1 MATCS
6 FRISVNKGIH
16 LMPEVISKG
25 FASYVSS
32 VKAVASEPANREPLK
47 AISHREPG
55 PTRSVEIAVSQEV
68 MNRRK
73 SE

>member
-1 MATCS
+1 
-6 FRISVNKGIH
+6 
-16 LMPEVISKG
+16 MPEAISKG
-25 FASYVSS
+25 IASHISS
-32 VKAVASEPANREPLK
+32 VKAVASEPVNREPLK

-55 PTRSVEIAVSQEV
+55 PTRRVEISISQKA